1 MQCGIFGFPRYVD
14 FRALTVESKMIVV
27 KTAVRLF
34 MEHEFSPLVAR
45 KFCFINDFL
54 EELQV
59 AMREVGEY

>member
-1 MQCGIFGFPRYVD
+1 
-14 FRALTVESKMIVV
+14 MIVV

-54 EELQV
+54 KELQV